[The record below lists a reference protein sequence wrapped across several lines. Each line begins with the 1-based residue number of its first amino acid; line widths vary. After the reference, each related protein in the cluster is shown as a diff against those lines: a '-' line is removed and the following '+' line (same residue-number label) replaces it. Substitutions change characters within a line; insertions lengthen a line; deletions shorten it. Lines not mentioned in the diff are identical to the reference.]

1 MEFKDYYE
9 ILGVTKTASAE
20 EIKKAYRK
28 LAKKYHPDSNKN
40 SDADKRFKE
49 LGEAYAVLSDPEKRK
64 KYDMLG
70 SNWNKHRQTGG
81 SADDFNW
88 SDYVAQSARQKAGGA
103 RQKVGDMFGDS
114 GISDF
119 FERFFSGGGS
129 GFSGGGGSRHRQ
141 QSSPVKGEN
150 YKAEVEISLEE
161 VCKGAKK
168 QLTVNGEKFDVKF
181 KPGLSVGQTL
191 KLSGKGLPSE
201 AGGANGDLI
210 LTVKI
215 AEDSRYKV
223 KGSDLYMDTEVDIY
237 TAVLGGELKVDT
249 FYGKVKLN
257 IAPGTRSGK
266 TLKLKGMGLPDYKN
280 PDTKGDLYIRMIV
293 QIPEKFSEK
302 EINLFNE
309 LKKLRTAK

>member
-88 SDYVAQSARQKAGGA
+88 SDYVAQNVRQKAGGA

-129 GFSGGGGSRHRQ
+129 GFSGGGGSRQRQ
-141 QSSPVKGEN
+141 QSNPVKGEN

-168 QLTVNGEKFDVKF
+168 QLIINDEKFDVKF
-181 KPGLSVGQTL
+181 KPGLTEGQTL
-191 KLSGKGLPSE
+191 KISGKGLPSQM
-201 AGGANGDLI
+201 GGANGDLI

-215 AEDSRYKV
+215 AEDSKYKV
-223 KGSDLYMDTEVDIY
+223 KGNDLYQDAEIDIY
-237 TAVLGGELKVDT
+237 TAVLGGDLKVDT

-257 IAPGTRSGK
+257 IAPETRTGK

-280 PDTKGDLYIRMIV
+280 PEIKGDLYIRMTI

-309 LKKLRTAK
+309 LKNLRTTK